1 MDRMFAVAVR
11 DGKDLFLWIRIRR
24 AAAGDIYYMFPS
36 GREGDDWKK
45 YNPHGSL
52 HKDGQLHHK
61 GFNKK
66 LSHKHSQKPDPNF
79 EGSVNFVTRPIAS
92 SEPRLFGVICNPAE
106 FDEVM
111 EIPISILSAETYE
124 TSVSIDLTE
133 PNGSSPSLNT
143 SEGRILAQQIFK
155 DSIPWI
161 RVSVVFRPLV
171 EVSEE
176 TTGDDDPL

>member
-66 LSHKHSQKPDPNF
+66 LSHKHSQSLTPILKVPSTLSLGQLHPANRAC
-79 EGSVNFVTRPIAS
+79 SV
-92 SEPRLFGVICNPAE
+92 
-106 FDEVM
+106 
-111 EIPISILSAETYE
+111 LSAIQPNLMKSWRYQFPSSAQKRTRLPFPL
-124 TSVSIDLTE
+124 TSRNPTDHPHPSTHLKAE
-133 PNGSSPSLNT
+133 SWLSKSSKIQFH
-143 SEGRILAQQIFK
+143 G
-155 DSIPWI
+155 
-161 RVSVVFRPLV
+161 
-171 EVSEE
+171 
-176 TTGDDDPL
+176 